1 MKIIIPGKVYKA
13 NRRYARH
20 DVQTVVML
28 FVDSSSREARIEFEE
43 GEYASVYSIKG
54 CFDNAI
60 KSMRKDSL
68 YGTEIRRNGS
78 HRDLYLMR
86 IV

>member
-1 MKIIIPGKVYKA
+1 MKIIVPGKVYKA
-13 NRRYARH
+13 NRRDVRH
-20 DVQTVVML
+20 DVQTAVMV

-43 GEYASVYSIKG
+43 GEYASLYSVKG

-60 KSMRKDSL
+60 KSMRKSSL
-68 YGTEIRRNGS
+68 YGTEIRKNGS
-78 HRDLYLMR
+78 RRDLYLMR